1 MKRYILWALFA
12 LAAIAAALL
21 PSDPALAEDWA
32 PIELLNPGA
41 EPGAFGH
48 ATLTNVAGPGWWYDP
63 NPNTYL
69 TYELYAGDLSVD
81 CGGLTPG
88 KTYRIGPTVTPV
100 PSRNSKQKVQYFSF
114 TASPDGGGG
123 TAGTPVRVQ
132 FYVTWAFL
140 PDLNGGGD
148 WYPMFPDVYRFSV
161 ARKVGKSWTDS
172 LTGFF
177 PKPNPTYPPPW

>member
-1 MKRYILWALFA
+1 MKPKTLCSLFA
-12 LAAIAAALL
+12 LAAIAVALF
-21 PSDPALAEDWA
+21 PSDQARAEDWGT
-32 PIELLNPGA
+32 IELVNPGA

-132 FYVTWAFL
+132 FYVMWAL
-140 PDLNGGGD
+140 DYGPYWTGY
-148 WYPMFPDVYRFSV
+148 WYPIGPDGYSFSV

-172 LTGFF
+172 LTGYF
-177 PKPNPTYPPPW
+177 PKPNPTYPPR